1 MFKKIKEIFKDIK
14 ILIPSDINFF
24 NENLSRIIKKD
35 NIEILFC
42 SKNEEEGLNLHYF
55 DVIVHLDLPFSPSR
69 IEQRIGRLD
78 RFGRFKHVEQWIILP
93 YLSEKNENLW
103 LIWFEVLKNGFC
115 IFNESISDV
124 QLSLEPIMEKL
135 KLSLINGPN
144 ELKESVNY
152 VKEYILEE
160 RKYIDAQYT
169 LDRVIQ
175 EEESAIFLMMW
186 INLKKMK

>member
-1 MFKKIKEIFKDIK
+1 M
-14 ILIPSDINFF
+14 
-24 NENLSRIIKKD
+24 
-35 NIEILFC
+35 
-42 SKNEEEGLNLHYF
+42 
-55 DVIVHLDLPFSPSR
+55 DLPFSPSR

-175 EEESAIFLMMW
+175 EEESAKNLFDDVDQFEEDEIEIADAIYGWLRKCLQFK
-186 INLKKMK
+186 INGNPNKHFQFIWDFENTLLPPDPSIRVTQIILIIEETS

>member
-1 MFKKIKEIFKDIK
+1 MA
-14 ILIPSDINFF
+14 
-24 NENLSRIIKKD
+24 NL
-35 NIEILFC
+35 
-42 SKNEEEGLNLHYF
+42 
-55 DVIVHLDLPFSPSR
+55 
-69 IEQRIGRLD
+69 
-78 RFGRFKHVEQWIILP
+78 
-93 YLSEKNENLW
+93 
-103 LIWFEVLKNGFC
+103 FEVLKNGFC

-175 EEESAIFLMMW
+175 EEESAKNLFDDVDQFEEDEIEIADAIYGWLRKCLQFK
-186 INLKKMK
+186 IN